1 MFCPKCGIENPD
13 EGKFCRKCGCD
24 LKLVSDV
31 ISGRLAVRDDGKI
44 RKNKRKPTWEE
55 VFTLLFISVAFFIIS
70 IFLAFQPMGFGWWFW
85 LLIPAFATLAPGL
98 GKLIELKQYQKDNV
112 NFGSDENASLRGS
125 ATANALP
132 PQQTT
137 FVSDIFDTSRDPGD
151 RVPVSVVEGTTRHL
165 DMDRVAETT
174 NLQKADE

>member
-1 MFCPKCGIENPD
+1 
-13 EGKFCRKCGCD
+13 
-24 LKLVSDV
+24 
-31 ISGRLAVRDDGKI
+31 
-44 RKNKRKPTWEE
+44 
-55 VFTLLFISVAFFIIS
+55 
-70 IFLAFQPMGFGWWFW
+70 MGFGWWFW

-112 NFGSDENASLRGS
+112 NFGSDENSSLRGS

-132 PQQTT
+132 PQQTA

-174 NLQKADE
+174 DLQKADE